1 MVDVLMVFLKLVI
14 MVVVPV
20 ATSVLT
26 FLLKTYLEELINKN
40 VQNETAD
47 ALKKGLNIIL
57 DSVNYVQQTYVDNL
71 KKEDK
76 FTAKAQ
82 SKALQSAKQR
92 AIELMNTDVQSAIE
106 ASYGNLDTYVTTVI
120 ESLIKKNK

>member
-57 DSVNYVQQTYVDNL
+57 DSVNYVQQTYVDDL

-76 FTAKAQ
+76 FTAEAQ

>member
-47 ALKKGLNIIL
+47 ALKKGLNVIL

-76 FTAKAQ
+76 FTAEAQ

>member
-1 MVDVLMVFLKLVI
+1 MVFLKLVI

-26 FLLKTYLEELINKN
+26 FLLKIYLEELINKN

-76 FTAKAQ
+76 FTAEAQ

>member
-76 FTAKAQ
+76 FTAEAQ

-106 ASYGNLDTYVTTVI
+106 ASYGKLDTYVTTVI

>member
-14 MVVVPV
+14 MVIVPV

-40 VQNETAD
+40 IQNETAD

-57 DSVNYVQQTYVDNL
+57 DSVNYVQQTYVDDL

-76 FTAKAQ
+76 FTAEAQ
-82 SKALQSAKQR
+82 FKALQSAKQR

>member
-14 MVVVPV
+14 MVVVPI

-40 VQNETAD
+40 IQNETAD

-76 FTAKAQ
+76 FTAEAQ

>member
-57 DSVNYVQQTYVDNL
+57 D
-71 KKEDK
+71 
-76 FTAKAQ
+76 
-82 SKALQSAKQR
+82 
-92 AIELMNTDVQSAIE
+92 
-106 ASYGNLDTYVTTVI
+106 
-120 ESLIKKNK
+120 

>member
-20 ATSVLT
+20 ATSILT

-40 VQNETAD
+40 IQNETAD

-76 FTAKAQ
+76 FTAEAQ

>member
-76 FTAKAQ
+76 FTAEAQ

-120 ESLIKKNK
+120 ESLVKKNK

>member
-40 VQNETAD
+40 IQNETAD

-76 FTAKAQ
+76 FTAEAQ

>member
-1 MVDVLMVFLKLVI
+1 MVDDIMEFLKLVI

-76 FTAKAQ
+76 FTAEAQ

-106 ASYGNLDTYVTTVI
+106 ASYGNLDIYVTTII

>member
-76 FTAKAQ
+76 FTAEAQ

-106 ASYGNLDTYVTTVI
+106 ASYGNLDIYVTTII

>member
-76 FTAKAQ
+76 FTAEAQ

-120 ESLIKKNK
+120 ESLIKN

>member
-76 FTAKAQ
+76 FTVEAQ

>member
-40 VQNETAD
+40 IQNETAD

-57 DSVNYVQQTYVDNL
+57 DSVNYVQQTYVDDL

-76 FTAKAQ
+76 FTAEAQ

>member
-57 DSVNYVQQTYVDNL
+57 DYVQQTYVDNL

-76 FTAKAQ
+76 FTAEAQ

>member
-40 VQNETAD
+40 IQNETAD

-57 DSVNYVQQTYVDNL
+57 DSVNYVQQTYVDDL

-76 FTAKAQ
+76 FTAEAQ

-120 ESLIKKNK
+120 ESLVKKNK

>member
-14 MVVVPV
+14 MVVVPI

-76 FTAKAQ
+76 FTAEAQ

>member
-76 FTAKAQ
+76 FTAEAQ

>member
-76 FTAKAQ
+76 FTAEAQ
-82 SKALQSAKQR
+82 SKAL
-92 AIELMNTDVQSAIE
+92 
-106 ASYGNLDTYVTTVI
+106 
-120 ESLIKKNK
+120 